1 MIWLN
6 LELTKL
12 RSLQCSHL
20 SSSFFKKFI
29 NSRVVYCLFVCLF
42 VCLGFFVPLENL
54 LLIWRRHY
62 YRWRAT
68 TYFDICSALKDIEQW
83 ATCHTYCDTG
93 QMFIYNGYFRGSVK
107 LTPIAE
113 RMAVEL
119 SRLRSVPTGD
129 RTPTSRMRG
138 ERSPTTP
145 LRRCWLLQNKDLW
158 FSTKVHKYFQDTYPT
173 L

>member
-93 QMFIYNGYFRGSVK
+93 QMFIMVISEDPWNSHLLPSVWQWSSHD
-107 LTPIAE
+107 LG
-113 RMAVEL
+113 L
-119 SRLRSVPTGD
+119 SRPGIEPQPPACEANGLPLR
-129 RTPTSRMRG
+129 
-138 ERSPTTP
+138 
-145 LRRCWLLQNKDLW
+145 RRCWLLQNKDLW
-158 FSTKVHKYFQDTYPT
+158 FSMKVHKYFLDTYPT